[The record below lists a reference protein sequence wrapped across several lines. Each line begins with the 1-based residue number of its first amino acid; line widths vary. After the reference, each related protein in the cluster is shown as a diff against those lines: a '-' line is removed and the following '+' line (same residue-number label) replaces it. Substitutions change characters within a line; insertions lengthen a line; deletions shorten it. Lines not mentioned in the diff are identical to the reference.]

1 MCFQRLTANLIAAR
15 GGESQSE
22 KRLLFQLVRFGGARG
37 GASAAGA
44 LHRTYAQPTGLRES
58 FQPRHY
64 VEMRAH
70 VGRFF
75 LDPDDFAGIGM
86 LGDGGGD
93 FRARQWIK
101 LIEEEDRRAYILAAA
116 ALAAQ
121 LMADLTAGDQDT
133 LGVLHFAI
141 GNERQKT
148 RPRELLDL

>member
-1 MCFQRLTANLIAAR
+1 MECERRWGCVSLLQTLAASLVTAR

-37 GASAAGA
+37 GAGAAGA
-44 LHRTYAQPTGLRES
+44 LHRTDAQPAGLCEA

-86 LGDGGGD
+86 LGNGGSD
-93 FRARQWIK
+93 FRARQRIK

-116 ALAAQ
+116 AFAAQ
-121 LMADLTAGDQDT
+121 LMADLA
-133 LGVLHFAI
+133 A
-141 GNERQKT
+141 
-148 RPRELLDL
+148 